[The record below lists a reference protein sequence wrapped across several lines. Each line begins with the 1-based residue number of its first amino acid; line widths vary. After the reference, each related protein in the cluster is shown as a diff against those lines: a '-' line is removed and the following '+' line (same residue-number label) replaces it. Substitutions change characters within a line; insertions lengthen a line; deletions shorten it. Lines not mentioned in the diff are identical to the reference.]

1 MQGLDNNDN
10 LTQIFYLLGTKDANI
25 TKYLQGQVEHK
36 YTYHDIQN
44 QLLLIVASNVL
55 RLKVSTVREW
65 ELFSVMADEGT
76 DVSNIE

>member
-36 YTYHDIQN
+36 YTCHDIQN

-55 RLKVSTVREW
+55 RLKVSTIREW